1 MNTNQLKDKLISM
14 KDKADKYDKLLISYN
29 YLTTS
34 INFNEKDKQIQ
45 DLQDKISS
53 MTGDI
58 DDMKNA
64 SYDKS
69 KTIKGLNFEINNLES
84 TIENH
89 ENVNSM
95 LLENIKIKQLDID
108 ELSECIIDLKD
119 KLQVMNGFSKLYHN
133 SKDTFVKYDKLKT
146 DYSNIVEENKS
157 LLMSNNFLRSD
168 VEKLTKYNSNF
179 ITQIE
184 EAHKEIAEL
193 KQENVKMTEFTKTFI
208 DELGVSDW
216 DLVNDM
222 DPPSV

>member
-1 MNTNQLKDKLISM
+1 MNTNQLKDKLLSM

-34 INFNEKDKQIQ
+34 INIDEKDKQIQ

-53 MTGDI
+53 LTGDI

-89 ENVNSM
+89 ETVNSM

-108 ELSECIIDLKD
+108 EFSECIIDLKD
-119 KLQVMNGFSKLYHN
+119 KLQVMTGFSKLYHN
-133 SKDTFVKYDKLKT
+133 SKDIFGKYEKLKT
-146 DYSNIVEENKS
+146 NYENIVEENKS
-157 LLMSNNFLRSD
+157 LLMSNNYLRSD

-184 EAHKEIAEL
+184 QANNEIAQL
-193 KQENVKMTEFTKTFI
+193 KEENKKMSEITKTFI
-208 DELGVSDW
+208 EELGVSDW
-216 DLVNDM
+216 DLVSDM

>member
-1 MNTNQLKDKLISM
+1 MNTNQLKDKLLSM

-34 INFNEKDKQIQ
+34 INFDEKDKQIQ

-89 ENVNSM
+89 ETVNSM

-108 ELSECIIDLKD
+108 EFSECIIDLKD
-119 KLQVMNGFSKLYHN
+119 KLQVMTGFSKLYHN
-133 SKDTFVKYDKLKT
+133 SKDIFGKYEKLKT
-146 DYSNIVEENKS
+146 NYENIVEENKS
-157 LLMSNNFLRSD
+157 LLMSNNYLRSD

-184 EAHKEIAEL
+184 EAHNEIAQL
-193 KQENVKMTEFTKTFI
+193 KEENKKMSEITKTFI
-208 DELGVSDW
+208 EELGVSDW
-216 DLVNDM
+216 DLVSDM

>member
-1 MNTNQLKDKLISM
+1 M

-34 INFNEKDKQIQ
+34 INFDEKDKQIQ

-89 ENVNSM
+89 ENVNSI

-119 KLQVMNGFSKLYHN
+119 KLQVMTGFSKLYHN
-133 SKDTFVKYDKLKT
+133 SKDIFGKYEKLKT
-146 DYSNIVEENKS
+146 NYENIVEENKS
-157 LLMSNNFLRSD
+157 LLMSNNYLRSD

-184 EAHKEIAEL
+184 ESHKEIAQL
-193 KQENVKMTEFTKTFI
+193 KQENTKMTEFTKTFI
-208 DELGVSDW
+208 DELGLSDW
-216 DLVNDM
+216 DLVSDM